1 MIEYALAK
9 LSPRLNQIRE
19 MVPERTY
26 DVIWDCCCDHGLLG
40 MSLMSTSKTRTMKFV
55 DVVPTIM
62 DQLHKQLSVHAPEY
76 IEWSTLC
83 EDVSTLQLLPTKER
97 HLVLLAGVGG
107 ELSARF
113 IELIITNN
121 PNVYIDFL
129 LCPVRDLFSLR
140 KMLINKQL
148 ALLDEKLVT
157 DNNRIYEILYVSTRA
172 HEETLA
178 VSTVGEKIWQTN
190 TPESQQIAKRYL
202 DTLIKHYERAANQST
217 LAAEALNLYQGVN
230 VFSD

>member
-9 LSPRLNQIRE
+9 LSSRLNHIRE
-19 MVPERTY
+19 MVPEHTY

-40 MSLMSTSKTRTMKFV
+40 LSLMNSNSTRTVKFV

-62 DQLHKQLSVHAPEY
+62 EQLNKQLSVHAPEY

-83 EDVSTLQLLPTKER
+83 EDVSTLQLLPTQDR

-113 IELIITNN
+113 IEQILTNN
-121 PNVYIDFL
+121 PTVTIDFL
-129 LCPVRDLFSLR
+129 LCPVRDLFMLR
-140 KMLINKQL
+140 KTLIKKQL

-172 HEETLA
+172 QEKTI
-178 VSTVGEKIWQTN
+178 SPVGEKIWQTN
-190 TPESQQIAKRYL
+190 TLESQQIAKHYL
-202 DTLIKHYERAANQST
+202 AMLTKHYERAANRSAI
-217 LAAEALNLYQGVN
+217 AAEALNLYRGVN